1 MARKCINGKTERSC
15 FKTMKIIVHRGTH
28 EIGGSCVEIQSKKSR
43 ILIDIGMPLVKKG
56 GDRFNFREHENTPG
70 PELVK
75 EKVLPD
81 IGGVYAWDTDK
92 KMIDGVLI
100 SHPHIDHYGF
110 FGYLNKDICFYLG
123 EAAKK
128 IIDLTV
134 IFTPVRGSISN
145 YHPIESGESFRCG
158 DFKIMPYLMDHSAFD
173 SYAFLVEAD
182 GKRIIYSGDFR
193 EHGRKQK
200 AFQWFLDHAPEDID
214 VLLLEGTV
222 LDRGLNGKGAG
233 EFKSETEIE
242 DETVKLLEAGK
253 NMTLLYFSAQNIDR
267 LVSFYRASL
276 RTGKIFV
283 IDFYTA
289 NILGCLKDCARIPYP
304 SKNYS
309 NIRVFFPYWLCRR
322 ITQQGREEL
331 MYRYKNYKITKK
343 EISDRSG
350 EIMMMVR
357 PSMLKDLGLIKN
369 IEGAVF
375 IYSLWEGYLP
385 DDAMQKMMRFIKKKN
400 IKFYQ
405 VHTSGHAEIGTLKK
419 VVKKLKPGRIVPI
432 HTFHPDKYGDLFNRK
447 IEQVSDGEVFVV

>member
-1 MARKCINGKTERSC
+1 
-15 FKTMKIIVHRGTH
+15 MKIIIHRGTR

-43 ILIDIGMPLVKKG
+43 ILIDVGMPLVKKD
-56 GDRFNFREHENTPG
+56 GDRFDFKEHENRPG
-70 PELVK
+70 PELAK
-75 EKVLPD
+75 DKVLPD

-110 FGYLNKDICFYLG
+110 FGYLHKDICFYLG

-128 IIDLTV
+128 MIDLTV
-134 IFTPVRGSISN
+134 IFSPVIGSISN
-145 YHPIESGESFRCG
+145 YHPIESGKSFRCG
-158 DFKIMPYLMDHSAFD
+158 DFKITPYLMDHSAFD

-182 GKRIIYSGDFR
+182 GKRLIYSGDFR

-200 AFQWFLDHAPEDID
+200 AFQWFLDNAPEDVD

-222 LDRGLNGKGAG
+222 LDRGLKGKGAG

-242 DETVKLLEAGK
+242 DETVKLLGAGK
-253 NMTLLYFSAQNIDR
+253 KMTLLYFSAQNIDR

-289 NILGCLKDCARIPYP
+289 NILGCLKDYASVPYP
-304 SKNYS
+304 SKDYS

-331 MYRYKNYKITKK
+331 MYRYKSYKITRK

-369 IEGAVF
+369 IEEATF

-385 DDAMQKMMRFIKKKN
+385 DYSMQKMMRFIKKKKMN
-400 IKFYQ
+400 FYQ

-419 VVKKLKPGRIVPI
+419 VVKKLKPGIIIPI
-432 HTFHPDKYGDLFNRK
+432 HTFYPDKYADLFSPK
-447 IEQVSDGEVFVV
+447 IVQLSDGEVFVV

>member
-1 MARKCINGKTERSC
+1 
-15 FKTMKIIVHRGTH
+15 MKIIIYRGTH

-43 ILIDIGMPLVKKG
+43 ILVDIGMPLVKKD
-56 GDRFNFREHENTPG
+56 GDRFNFKEHENRPG

-128 IIDLTV
+128 MIDLTV
-134 IFTPVRGSISN
+134 LFTPVRGSISN
-145 YHPIESGESFRCG
+145 YHPIEGGKSFPCG
-158 DFKIMPYLMDHSAFD
+158 DFKITPYLMDHSAFD
-173 SYAFLVEAD
+173 SYAFLVEAE
-182 GKRIIYSGDFR
+182 GKSLIYSGDFR

-200 AFQWFLDHAPEDID
+200 AFQWFLDHAPENVD

-222 LDRGLNGKGAG
+222 LDRGLEGKGVR
-233 EFKSETEIE
+233 EFKSEKEIE
-242 DETVKLLEAGK
+242 DETVKLLKASK
-253 NMTLLYFSAQNIDR
+253 KMTLLYFSAQNIDR

-276 RTGKIFV
+276 KTGKIFA

-289 NILGCLKDCARIPYP
+289 NILDCLKDCARIPYP
-304 SKNYS
+304 SKNYP
-309 NIRVFFPYWLCRR
+309 NIRVFFPFWLCRR
-322 ITQQGREEL
+322 ITQQGRQEL
-331 MYRYKNYKITKK
+331 LYKYKSYKITRK

-357 PSMLKDLGLIKN
+357 TSMLKDLGLIKN
-369 IEGAVF
+369 IEEATF
-375 IYSLWEGYLP
+375 IYSLWEGYLQ
-385 DDAMQKMMRFIKKKN
+385 DDAMQKMMRFIKKKKM
-400 IKFYQ
+400 KFYR

-419 VVKKLKPGRIVPI
+419 VVKKLNPGRIIPI
-432 HTFHPDKYGDLFNRK
+432 HTFHPDKYGGLFNRK
-447 IEQVSDGEVFVV
+447 IEQVSDGEVFEV

>member
-1 MARKCINGKTERSC
+1 
-15 FKTMKIIVHRGTH
+15 MKIIIHRGTH
-28 EIGGSCVEIQSKKSR
+28 EIGGSCVEIQSKNSR
-43 ILIDIGMPLVKKG
+43 ILIDIGMPLVKKDG
-56 GDRFNFREHENTPG
+56 ERFNFKEHENTPG

-92 KMIDGVLI
+92 KLIDGVLI

-110 FGYLNKDICFYLG
+110 FDYLNKDICFYLG

-128 IIDLTV
+128 MIDLTV

-145 YHPIESGESFRCG
+145 YHPIESGKSFRCG
-158 DFKIMPYLMDHSAFD
+158 DFKITPYLMDHSAFD
-173 SYAFLVEAD
+173 SYAFLVEAE

-200 AFQWFLDHAPEDID
+200 AFQWFLEHAPEDID

-222 LDRGLNGKGAG
+222 LDRGLKGKGAG

-242 DETVKLLEAGK
+242 DETVKLLEASEK
-253 NMTLLYFSAQNIDR
+253 MTLLYFSAQNIDR

-289 NILGCLKDCARIPYP
+289 NILGCLKDYAMIPYP
-304 SKNYS
+304 SENYA
-309 NIRVFFPYWLCRR
+309 NIRVFFPYWLCERIRR
-322 ITQQGREEL
+322 QDSQDL
-331 MYRYKNYKITKK
+331 MYKYKSYKITKK
-343 EISDRSG
+343 EISGRSE

-357 PSMLKDLGLIKN
+357 PSMLKDLELIKN
-369 IEGAVF
+369 MEGAAF
-375 IYSLWEGYLP
+375 IYSLWEGYLQ
-385 DDAMQKMMRFIKKKN
+385 DYSMQKMMRFIKKKKMN
-400 IKFYQ
+400 FYQ
-405 VHTSGHAEIGTLKK
+405 VHTSGHAEIDTLKK
-419 VVKKLKPGRIVPI
+419 VVKKLKPGKIIPI
-432 HTFHPDKYGDLFNRK
+432 HTFHPDKYADLFNRK
-447 IEQVSDGEVFVV
+447 IEQVSDGEVFEV

>member
-1 MARKCINGKTERSC
+1 
-15 FKTMKIIVHRGTH
+15 
-28 EIGGSCVEIQSKKSR
+28 
-43 ILIDIGMPLVKKG
+43 
-56 GDRFNFREHENTPG
+56 
-70 PELVK
+70 
-75 EKVLPD
+75 
-81 IGGVYAWDTDK
+81 
-92 KMIDGVLI
+92 MIDGVLI

-110 FGYLNKDICFYLG
+110 FDYLNKDICFYLG

-145 YHPIESGESFRCG
+145 YHPIESGKSFRCG
-158 DFKIMPYLMDHSAFD
+158 DFKITPYLMDHSAFD
-173 SYAFLVEAD
+173 SYAFLVEAE

-222 LDRGLNGKGAG
+222 LDRGLKGKGPG
-233 EFKSETEIE
+233 EFKTETEIE
-242 DETVKLLEAGK
+242 AETVRLLEASK

-276 RTGKIFV
+276 RTGKIFA

-289 NILGCLKDCARIPYP
+289 NILGCLKDYGKIPYP
-304 SKNYS
+304 SKNYA

-331 MYRYKNYKITKK
+331 MYRYKSYKITRE

-357 PSMLKDLGLIKN
+357 PSMLKDLKLIEN
-369 IEGAVF
+369 MEGAAF
-375 IYSLWEGYLP
+375 IYSLWEGYLQ
-385 DDAMQKMMRFIKKKN
+385 DDSLQKMKRFIKKKN
-400 IKFYQ
+400 MNFHQI
-405 VHTSGHAEIGTLKK
+405 HTSGHAEIDTLKK
-419 VVKKLKPGRIVPI
+419 VVKKLKPGKIIPI
-432 HTFHPDKYGDLFNRK
+432 HTFHPDKYGGLFNRK
-447 IEQVSDGEVFVV
+447 IEQISDGEIFEV

>member
-1 MARKCINGKTERSC
+1 
-15 FKTMKIIVHRGTH
+15 MKIIIHRGTH

-56 GDRFNFREHENTPG
+56 GDRFNFKEHENTPG

-81 IGGVYAWDTDK
+81 IDGVYAWDSDK
-92 KMIDGVLI
+92 KLIDGVLI

-110 FGYLNKDICFYLG
+110 FRYLHKDICFYLG
-123 EAAKK
+123 EATKK

-134 IFTPVRGSISN
+134 IFTPVEGSISN
-145 YHPIESGESFRCG
+145 YHSIESGKSFRCG
-158 DFKIMPYLMDHSAFD
+158 DFKITPYLMDHSAFD

-182 GKRIIYSGDFR
+182 GKSLIYSGDFR

-200 AFQWFLDHAPEDID
+200 AFQWFLDHAPEDVD

-222 LDRGLNGKGAG
+222 LDRGLKGKGVG
-233 EFKSETEIE
+233 EFNSETEIE
-242 DETVKLLEAGK
+242 DETVKLLKAGE

-276 RTGKIFV
+276 RAGKIFA

-289 NILGCLKDCARIPYP
+289 NILGCLKDCAKIPYP
-304 SKNYS
+304 SKSYA
-309 NIRVFFPYWLCRR
+309 NIRVFFPYWLCKR
-322 ITQQGREEL
+322 ITQQGKQEL
-331 MYRYKNYKITKK
+331 MYRYKDYKITKQ

-357 PSMLKDLGLIKN
+357 PSMLKDLSLIKN
-369 IEGAVF
+369 VEEATF
-375 IYSLWEGYLP
+375 IYSLWEGYLQ
-385 DDAMQKMMRFIKKKN
+385 DYSMQKMMRFIKKKN
-400 IKFYQ
+400 MKFYQ
-405 VHTSGHAEIGTLKK
+405 VHTSGHAEINTLKK
-419 VVKKLKPGRIVPI
+419 VVKKLKPGKIVPI
-432 HTFHPDKYGDLFNRK
+432 HTFHPDKYGGLFSRK
-447 IEQVSDGEVFVV
+447 IEQVSDGEVFEV

>member
-1 MARKCINGKTERSC
+1 
-15 FKTMKIIVHRGTH
+15 MKIIIHRGTH

-43 ILIDIGMPLVKKG
+43 ILIDIGMPLVKED
-56 GDRFNFREHENTPG
+56 GDRFNFKEHENTPG

-92 KMIDGVLI
+92 KLIDGVLI

-110 FGYLNKDICFYLG
+110 FDYLNKDICFYLG

-128 IIDLTV
+128 MIDLTV

-145 YHPIESGESFRCG
+145 YHPIESGKSFRCG
-158 DFKIMPYLMDHSAFD
+158 DFKITPYLMDHSAFD
-173 SYAFLVEAD
+173 SYAFLVEAE

-200 AFQWFLDHAPEDID
+200 AFQWFLEHAPEDID

-222 LDRGLNGKGAG
+222 LDRGLKGKGAG

-242 DETVKLLEAGK
+242 DETVKLLEASEK
-253 NMTLLYFSAQNIDR
+253 MTLLYFSAQNIDR

-289 NILGCLKDCARIPYP
+289 NILGCLKDYAMIPYP
-304 SKNYS
+304 SENYA
-309 NIRVFFPYWLCRR
+309 NIRVFFPYWLCERIRR
-322 ITQQGREEL
+322 QDSQDL
-331 MYRYKNYKITKK
+331 MYKYKSYKITKK
-343 EISDRSG
+343 EISGRSE

-357 PSMLKDLGLIKN
+357 PSMLKDLELIKN
-369 IEGAVF
+369 MEGAAF
-375 IYSLWEGYLP
+375 IYSLWEGYLQ
-385 DDAMQKMMRFIKKKN
+385 DYSMQKMMRFIKKKKMN
-400 IKFYQ
+400 FYQ
-405 VHTSGHAEIGTLKK
+405 VHTSGHAEIDTLKK
-419 VVKKLKPGRIVPI
+419 VVKKLKPGKIIPI
-432 HTFHPDKYGDLFNRK
+432 HTFHPDKYADLFNRK
-447 IEQVSDGEVFVV
+447 IEQVSDGEVFEV

>member
-1 MARKCINGKTERSC
+1 
-15 FKTMKIIVHRGTH
+15 MKIIIHRGTH

-43 ILIDIGMPLVKKG
+43 ILIDIGMPLVKKD
-56 GDRFNFREHENTPG
+56 GDRFDFREYENVPG

-81 IGGVYAWDTDK
+81 IGGVYAWNTDK

-110 FGYLNKDICFYLG
+110 FGYLHKDICFYLG
-123 EAAKK
+123 EATKK

-134 IFTPVRGSISN
+134 IFTPVEGSISN
-145 YHPIESGESFRCG
+145 YHTIQSGKSFRCG
-158 DFKIMPYLMDHSAFD
+158 DFKITPYLMDHSAFD
-173 SYAFLVEAD
+173 SHAFLVEAD
-182 GKRIIYSGDFR
+182 GKSLIYSGDFR
-193 EHGRKQK
+193 EHGRKQR
-200 AFQWFLDHAPEDID
+200 AFQWFLENAPENID

-222 LDRGLNGKGAG
+222 LGRGLKGKGAG

-242 DETVKLLEAGK
+242 DETVKLLKASK
-253 NMTLLYFSAQNIDR
+253 SMTLLYFSAQNIDR

-276 RTGKIFV
+276 KKGKIFV

-289 NILGCLKDCARIPYP
+289 SILGCLKDYAMIPYP
-304 SKNYS
+304 SENYA

-322 ITQQGREEL
+322 ITQQGKEEL
-331 MYRYKNYKITKK
+331 MYRYKGYKITRK

-369 IEGAVF
+369 MEGATF
-375 IYSLWEGYLP
+375 IYSLWEGYLQ
-385 DDAMQKMMRFIKKKN
+385 DYSLQKMMRFIKKKN
-400 IKFYQ
+400 MKFYQ
-405 VHTSGHAEIGTLKK
+405 VHTSGHAEIATLKK
-419 VVKKLKPGRIVPI
+419 VVKKLKPGKIIPI
-432 HTFHPDKYGDLFNRK
+432 HTFHPDKYSGLFNRK
-447 IEQVSDGEVFVV
+447 IEQASDEEVFVV

>member
-1 MARKCINGKTERSC
+1 
-15 FKTMKIIVHRGTH
+15 MKIIVHRGTH
-28 EIGGSCVEIQSKKSR
+28 EIGGSCVEIESKKNR
-43 ILIDIGMPLVKKG
+43 ILIDIGMPLVKKN
-56 GDRFNFREHENTPG
+56 GDRFNFREHGNTPG

-81 IGGVYAWDTDK
+81 IEGVYAWDTDK

-110 FGYLNKDICFYLG
+110 FRYLNKDICFYLG
-123 EAAKK
+123 EATKK

-134 IFTPVRGSISN
+134 IFTPIRGSISN
-145 YHPIESGESFRCG
+145 YHPIESGKSFRCG
-158 DFKIMPYLMDHSAFD
+158 DFKITPYLMDHSAFD

-182 GKRIIYSGDFR
+182 GKSLIYSGDFR
-193 EHGRKQK
+193 EHGRKK
-200 AFQWFLDHAPEDID
+200 GVFQWFLDHAPEDID

-222 LDRGLNGKGAG
+222 LDRELKGKGVG

-242 DETVKLLEAGK
+242 DETVKLLEASK

-276 RTGKIFV
+276 KTGKIFA

-289 NILGCLKDCARIPYP
+289 NILGCLKDYARIPYP
-304 SKNYS
+304 SKNYA

-322 ITQQGREEL
+322 ITQQGGQEL
-331 MYRYKNYKITKK
+331 MYKYKSYKITKK

-357 PSMLKDLGLIKN
+357 PSMLKDLKSIKN
-369 IEGAVF
+369 IEGATF
-375 IYSLWEGYLP
+375 IYSLWEGYLQ
-385 DDAMQKMMRFIKKKN
+385 DDSMQKMMIFIKKRN
-400 IKFYQ
+400 MKFYQ
-405 VHTSGHAEIGTLKK
+405 VHTSGHAEINTLKK
-419 VVKKLKPGRIVPI
+419 VVKKLKPGKIIPI
-432 HTFHPDKYGDLFNRK
+432 HTFHPDKYSGLFSQK
-447 IEQVSDGEVFVV
+447 IEQISDGEVFGV

>member
-1 MARKCINGKTERSC
+1 
-15 FKTMKIIVHRGTH
+15 MKIIIHRGTH

-43 ILIDIGMPLVKKG
+43 ILIDIGIPLVKKD
-56 GDRFNFREHENTPG
+56 GDRFNFKEYENTSG

-92 KMIDGVLI
+92 KMIDGVLV

-110 FGYLNKDICFYLG
+110 FRYLNKNICFYLG
-123 EAAKK
+123 EATKK

-134 IFTPVRGSISN
+134 IFTSIEGSISN
-145 YHPIESGESFRCG
+145 YHPIESGKSFGCG
-158 DFKIMPYLMDHSAFD
+158 DFKITPYLMDHSAFD

-182 GKRIIYSGDFR
+182 GKRLIYSGDFR
-193 EHGRKQK
+193 EHGRKPG
-200 AFQWFLDHAPEDID
+200 AFRWFLEHAPENID

-222 LDRGLNGKGAG
+222 LDRGLKGKGAG

-242 DETVKLLEAGK
+242 DETVKLLKASK

-276 RTGKIFV
+276 KTGKIFA

-289 NILGCLKDCARIPYP
+289 NILGCLKDYAMIPYP
-304 SKNYS
+304 SKYYA

-322 ITQQGREEL
+322 ITQQGGQEL
-331 MYRYKNYKITKK
+331 IYRYKNYKITKK
-343 EISDRSG
+343 EISDRGG

-357 PSMLKDLGLIKN
+357 PSMLKDLKLIKN
-369 IEGAVF
+369 IEEATF
-375 IYSLWEGYLP
+375 IYSLWEGYLQ
-385 DDAMQKMMRFIKKKN
+385 DYSMQKMMRFIKKRN

-405 VHTSGHAEIGTLKK
+405 VHTSGHAEIDTLKK
-419 VVKKLKPGRIVPI
+419 VVKKLRPGKIVPI
-432 HTFHPDKYGDLFNRK
+432 HTFHPDKYDDLFNQK
-447 IEQVSDGEVFVV
+447 IEQASDGEVFVV

>member
-1 MARKCINGKTERSC
+1 
-15 FKTMKIIVHRGTH
+15 MKIIIHRGTH
-28 EIGGSCVEIQSKKSR
+28 GIGGSCVEIQSKKSR
-43 ILIDIGMPLVKKG
+43 ILIDIGMPLVKKD
-56 GDRFNFREHENTPG
+56 GDRFDFREYENTPG

-81 IGGVYAWDTDK
+81 IGGVYAWDTKK

-128 IIDLTV
+128 ITDLTV
-134 IFTPVRGSISN
+134 IFSPVRGSISN
-145 YHPIESGESFRCG
+145 YHPIESGKSFCCG
-158 DFKIMPYLMDHSAFD
+158 DFKITPYLMDHSAFD

-182 GKRIIYSGDFR
+182 GKSLIYSGDFR

-200 AFQWFLDHAPEDID
+200 AFQWFLDHAPEDVD

-222 LDRGLNGKGAG
+222 LDRGLKGKGVG
-233 EFKSETEIE
+233 EFNSETEIE
-242 DETVKLLEAGK
+242 DETVKLLKAGE

-276 RTGKIFV
+276 RAGKIFA

-289 NILGCLKDCARIPYP
+289 NILGCLKDCAKIPYP
-304 SKNYS
+304 SKSYA

-322 ITQQGREEL
+322 ITQQGKQEL
-331 MYRYKNYKITKK
+331 MYRYKDYKITKQ

-357 PSMLKDLGLIKN
+357 PSMLKDLSLIKN
-369 IEGAVF
+369 IEEATF
-375 IYSLWEGYLP
+375 IYSLWEGYLQ
-385 DDAMQKMMRFIKKKN
+385 DYSMQKMMRFIKKKN
-400 IKFYQ
+400 MKFYR
-405 VHTSGHAEIGTLKK
+405 VHTSGHAEIDTLKK
-419 VVKKLKPGRIVPI
+419 VVKKLKPVKIIPI
-432 HTFHPDKYGDLFNRK
+432 HTFHPDKYSGLFSRK
-447 IEQVSDGEVFVV
+447 IVQVSDGEVFEV

>member
-1 MARKCINGKTERSC
+1 
-15 FKTMKIIVHRGTH
+15 MKIIIHRGTH
-28 EIGGSCVEIQSKKSR
+28 EIGGSCVEMRSKKSR

-81 IGGVYAWDTDK
+81 IDGVYAWDTNK

-110 FGYLNKDICFYLG
+110 FGYLHKDICFYLG
-123 EAAKK
+123 EATKK

-134 IFTPVRGSISN
+134 IFSPVEGSISN
-145 YHPIESGESFRCG
+145 YHTIESGKSFRCG
-158 DFKIMPYLMDHSAFD
+158 DFKITPYLMDHSAFD

-200 AFQWFLDHAPEDID
+200 AFQWFLDHAPEDVD

-222 LDRGLNGKGAG
+222 LDRGLKGKGVG
-233 EFKSETEIE
+233 EFKSEKEIE
-242 DETVKLLEAGK
+242 DETVKLLKASEK
-253 NMTLLYFSAQNIDR
+253 MTLLYFSAQNIDR

-276 RTGKIFV
+276 KTRKIFA

-289 NILGCLKDCARIPYP
+289 NILGCLKDCAKIPYP
-304 SKNYS
+304 SENYP
-309 NIRVFFPYWLCRR
+309 NIRVFFPYWLSERIRR
-322 ITQQGREEL
+322 QGREEL
-331 MYRYKNYKITKK
+331 MYRYKSFKITKQ

-357 PSMLKDLGLIKN
+357 PSMLKDLSLVKN
-369 IEGAVF
+369 MEGATF
-375 IYSLWEGYLP
+375 IYSLWEGYLQ
-385 DDAMQKMMRFIKKKN
+385 DYSMQKMMRFIKKKN
-400 IKFYQ
+400 MIFCQ
-405 VHTSGHAEIGTLKK
+405 VHTSGHAEIATLKK
-419 VVKKLKPGRIVPI
+419 VVKKLKPGKIIPI
-432 HTFHPDKYGDLFNRK
+432 HTFHPDKYGSLFNRK

>member
-1 MARKCINGKTERSC
+1 
-15 FKTMKIIVHRGTH
+15 MKIIIHRGTH

-43 ILIDIGMPLVKKG
+43 ILIDIGMPLVKKE
-56 GDRFNFREHENTPG
+56 GDRFNFKEHENTPG

-81 IGGVYAWDTDK
+81 IVGVYAWDTDK

-110 FGYLNKDICFYLG
+110 FRYLNKDICFYLG
-123 EAAKK
+123 EATKK

-134 IFTPVRGSISN
+134 IFTTIRGSISN
-145 YHPIESGESFRCG
+145 YHPIESGKSFYCG

-182 GKRIIYSGDFR
+182 GKSLIYSGDFR

-200 AFQWFLDHAPEDID
+200 AFQWFLDHAPENID
-214 VLLLEGTV
+214 VLFLEGTV
-222 LDRGLNGKGAG
+222 LDRGLKGKGIK

-242 DETVKLLEAGK
+242 DETVKLLKASK

-276 RTGKIFV
+276 KTGKIFA

-289 NILGCLKDCARIPYP
+289 NILGYLKDYARIPYP
-304 SKNYS
+304 SKNYP

-322 ITQQGREEL
+322 ITQQGRQEL
-331 MYRYKNYKITKK
+331 MYRYKGYKITRK

-357 PSMLKDLGLIKN
+357 PSMLKDLRSIEN
-369 IEGAVF
+369 IEGATF

-385 DDAMQKMMRFIKKKN
+385 DDALQKMMKFIKKKKM
-400 IKFYQ
+400 KFYQ
-405 VHTSGHAEIGTLKK
+405 VHTSGHAEIDTLKK
-419 VVKKLKPGRIVPI
+419 VVKKLKPRKIIPI
-432 HTFHPDKYGDLFNRK
+432 HTFHPDKYADLFNQE
-447 IEQVSDGEVFVV
+447 IEQVSDGEVFEV